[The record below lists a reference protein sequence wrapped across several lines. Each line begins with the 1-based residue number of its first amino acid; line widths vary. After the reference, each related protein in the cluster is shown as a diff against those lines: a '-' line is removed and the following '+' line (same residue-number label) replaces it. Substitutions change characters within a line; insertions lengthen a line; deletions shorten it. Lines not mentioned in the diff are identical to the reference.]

1 MRKSNAKGLRNQK
14 ELIEGKLP
22 IESENESD
30 EEISRLLQRK
40 HLSLL
45 EIFKKNYVNV
55 LSFNSLLIEGIFK
68 HVNEEILNIIVSQK
82 INELQ

>member
-1 MRKSNAKGLRNQK
+1 MDKKEKTEKMRKSNAKGLRNQK

-30 EEISRLLQRK
+30 EEISRFLWRK

-55 LSFNSLLIEGIFK
+55 LSFNSSLIEGIFK
-68 HVNEEILNIIVSQK
+68 HVN
-82 INELQ
+82 